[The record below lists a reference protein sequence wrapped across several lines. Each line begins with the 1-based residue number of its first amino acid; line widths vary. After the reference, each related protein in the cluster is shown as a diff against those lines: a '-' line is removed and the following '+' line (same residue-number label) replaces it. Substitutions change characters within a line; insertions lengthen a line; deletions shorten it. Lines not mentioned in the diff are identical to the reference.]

1 MYIFRTKI
9 TLKNGTVIYAMNYG
23 KKAFKIWI
31 GPGKEP
37 KKKH

>member
-9 TLKNGTVIYAMNYG
+9 TLKNGTVLCAKNYG